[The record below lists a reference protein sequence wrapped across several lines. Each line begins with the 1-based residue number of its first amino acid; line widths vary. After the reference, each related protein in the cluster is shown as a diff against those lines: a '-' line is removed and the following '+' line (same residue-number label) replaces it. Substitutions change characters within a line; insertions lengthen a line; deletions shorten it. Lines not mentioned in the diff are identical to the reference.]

1 MKENQDIQQQI
12 LEALDDSNLGK
23 ESLDTLLNLE
33 EGKEAVSEILD
44 LDEAINRKMGEK
56 PDIDVAWN
64 QFVKKQR
71 NKQKESI

>member
-64 QFVKKQR
+64 QFVK
-71 NKQKESI
+71 